1 MNIQRTLDNNN
12 NPIWTLSTPTLVL
25 TLSPTDLLIL
35 DGLLQQQ
42 EAQLQLDAGVAT
54 APSPVVTPPITTG
67 GIIVFSG
74 DNSATGSTNPTV
86 VGKHLNYPASWM
98 NPAEGTYTFD
108 QIDTDMK
115 PWIDQGK
122 QCMLRVSWSGWNGW
136 VTPKTP
142 SWTPDWVYAKGV
154 KSITASDGSKKPQY
168 WNTAYLA
175 ALTEFATALAAKYDG
190 DPNVLCVVVPCGD
203 GSETK
208 VDTKK
213 DSNVVKR
220 WQAIGYTDAI
230 WWDTIQKIITIY
242 RTAFKQ
248 TPLMLL
254 PNASFIGGTKTLS
267 EQTVLDYAVG
277 LNPPLWLQEDGLV
290 PGEVLKGT
298 AWSKTTLLMEQ
309 RNASTSVTELE
320 KDFQAAI
327 ANKAKYV
334 LIFSQNFTT
343 ANASTLQKYAAL
355 LNQ

>member
-122 QCMLRVSWSGWNGW
+122 QCMLRVSWSGWNG
-136 VTPKTP
+136 
-142 SWTPDWVYAKGV
+142 
-154 KSITASDGSKKPQY
+154 
-168 WNTAYLA
+168 
-175 ALTEFATALAAKYDG
+175 
-190 DPNVLCVVVPCGD
+190 
-203 GSETK
+203 
-208 VDTKK
+208 
-213 DSNVVKR
+213 
-220 WQAIGYTDAI
+220 
-230 WWDTIQKIITIY
+230 
-242 RTAFKQ
+242 
-248 TPLMLL
+248 
-254 PNASFIGGTKTLS
+254 
-267 EQTVLDYAVG
+267 
-277 LNPPLWLQEDGLV
+277 
-290 PGEVLKGT
+290 
-298 AWSKTTLLMEQ
+298 
-309 RNASTSVTELE
+309 
-320 KDFQAAI
+320 
-327 ANKAKYV
+327 
-334 LIFSQNFTT
+334 
-343 ANASTLQKYAAL
+343 
-355 LNQ
+355 